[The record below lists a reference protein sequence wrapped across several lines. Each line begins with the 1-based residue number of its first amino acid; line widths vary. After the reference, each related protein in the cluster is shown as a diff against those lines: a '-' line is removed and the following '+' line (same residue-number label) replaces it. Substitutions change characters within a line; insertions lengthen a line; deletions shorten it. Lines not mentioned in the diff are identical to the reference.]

1 MNARGLV
8 RGILLGSIALGLSA
22 AALLPQAAD
31 AQTPKR
37 GGTLRVS
44 YGNEIANLDFHTAP
58 GYEMMWV
65 AMNVGCGLVNI
76 MPDGKFVGDLAESW
90 QTSTDALTYTFKLR
104 KNVIFHDGTPADAAA
119 VKFSI
124 DRLMDPNTKSGMRT
138 FYDPVHSV
146 EVLDPHTVQ
155 VRLKHPY
162 AFFLHMLA
170 GYRTGLILYSPTA
183 TQKYTLEDR
192 KQGKPEAVVGCGPFK
207 LVEWVKGSHLVMDR
221 FDKYFVPGLPYLD
234 RVQIRTIKD
243 PVTEMAAFK
252 AGEVDFIASFSPE
265 HVDTLKAQNPRAQ
278 IMTGKETTPMVVQ
291 MKVTIP
297 KDGKPLSKDRVAHPI
312 FGDLRVRKA
321 VGCYGIDRK
330 EVVKIAFKGQATPW
344 VGMNPPG
351 TLDSV
356 DVNHMCPYDPAKA
369 KALLAEAGYGPQK
382 PLTFELMTNT
392 EKSVF
397 NVIAT
402 VIKEQMA
409 RIGVTAN
416 IRLVDKVTWMNT
428 TIQDAPWDMYVE
440 DLLSLL
446 TLDSNAYLSAAW
458 GTPTASTWTTSRH
471 TDTKVDDYY
480 ARYAREL
487 DPAKRK
493 AIAKELVEY
502 VVDKMYWNVVSG
514 SPFYMVAQPWMKGYV
529 YNAEFEVH
537 YHKVW
542 LDR

>member
-1 MNARGLV
+1 MRS
-8 RGILLGSIALGLSA
+8 RRPLLGLLFGLTALAWMTAVFPPL
-22 AALLPQAAD
+22 AD
-31 AQTPKR
+31 AQAPKR

-44 YGNEIANLDFHTAP
+44 YGNEIAHLDFHTAP

-76 MPDGKFVGDLAESW
+76 TPDGKFVGDAAESW
-90 QTSTDALTYTFKLR
+90 QMSSDGLLYTFKLK
-104 KNVIFHDGTPADAAA
+104 KNVLFHDGTGVDAAA

-124 DRLMDPNTKSGMRT
+124 ERLMDPATKSGMRP
-138 FYDPVHSV
+138 FYEAVHSV
-146 EVLDPHTVQ
+146 EVVDPSTVQ
-155 VRLKHPY
+155 VRLKQPY
-162 AFFLHMLA
+162 VFFLHMLA
-170 GYRTGLILYSPTA
+170 GYRTGLILYSPAA
-183 TQKYTLEDR
+183 TQKYSVEDR
-192 KQGKPEAVVGCGPFK
+192 KQGKPGAVIGCGPFK
-207 LVEWVKGSHLVMDR
+207 LVEWVKGGHLVMDR
-221 FDKYFVPGLPYLD
+221 FDKYFEPGLPYLD
-234 RVQIRTIKD
+234 RIVIRTIKD

-265 HVDTLKAQNPRAQ
+265 HVDTMRAQNPRAQ
-278 IMTGKETTPMVVQ
+278 IMTGKETTPMMAA
-291 MKVTIP
+291 MKVTVP
-297 KDGKPLSKDRVAHPI
+297 KDGKPMSPERAPHPI

-321 VGCYGIDRK
+321 IGCYGIDRQ

-344 VGMNPPG
+344 VGMAPPG
-351 TLDSV
+351 TLESV
-356 DVNHMCPYDPAKA
+356 NVNHLCPYDVAKA
-369 KALLAEAGYGPQK
+369 KALLAEAGHGPQK
-382 PLTFELMTNT
+382 PLTLELMTNT

-402 VIKEQMA
+402 VIKEQMT

-416 IRLVDKVTWMNT
+416 IRLVDKVTWMAAAN
-428 TIQDAPWDMYVE
+428 QDGPWDMYVE

-446 TLDSNAYLSAAW
+446 TIDSNGYLSTAYVSTKSSAW
-458 GTPTASTWTTSRH
+458 SHPRH

-480 ARYAREL
+480 ARYAREM

-493 AIAKELVEY
+493 ALGKELLEY
-502 VVDKMYWNVVSG
+502 MADKMYWNTISG

-542 LDR
+542 LDK

>member
-1 MNARGLV
+1 MNLRRLAVGT
-8 RGILLGSIALGLSA
+8 
-22 AALLPQAAD
+22 AALAVLTLLLSPPVPAE
-31 AQTPKR
+31 AQKR

-65 AMNVGCGLVNI
+65 AMNVGCGLVNVT
-76 MPDGKFVGDLAESW
+76 PDGKFVGDLAESW
-90 QTSTDALTYTFKLR
+90 TIAPDSLLYTFKLR
-104 KNVIFHDGTPADAAA
+104 KNVVFHDGTPADAAA

-124 DRLMDPNTKSGMRT
+124 DRLRDPATRSGMRT

-162 AFFLHMLA
+162 GFFLHMLG
-170 GYRTGLILYSPTA
+170 GYRTGLILYSPAA

-192 KQGKPEAVVGCGPFK
+192 KQGKPEAVVGCGPFR
-207 LVEWVKGSHLVMDR
+207 LVEWVKGSHLVMER
-221 FDKYFVPGLPYLD
+221 FDKYFQPGLPHLD
-234 RVQIRTIKD
+234 RVYIRTIKD

-252 AGEVDFIASFSPE
+252 AGEIDFIASFSPE
-265 HVDTLKAQNPRAQ
+265 HVDTLRAQNPRAQ
-278 IMTGKETTPMVVQ
+278 IMTGKETTPMVAQ

-297 KDGKPLSKDRVAHPI
+297 KDGKPLSKERIAHPV

-321 VGCYGIDRK
+321 VGCYGLDRK
-330 EVVKIAFKGQATPW
+330 EIVKIAFKGQATPW
-344 VGMNPPG
+344 VAMNPPG

-356 DVNHMCPYDPAKA
+356 DVNHLCPYDPARA
-369 KALLAEAGYGPQK
+369 KALLAEAGYGPSK

-402 VIKEQMA
+402 VIKEQMG
-409 RIGVTAN
+409 RIGAIAN
-416 IRLVDKVTWMNT
+416 IKLVDKVTWMNT

-458 GTPTASTWTTSRH
+458 GTPTASTWTASRH
-471 TDTKVDDYY
+471 TDTKVDEYY

-487 DPAKRK
+487 DPVKRK

-502 VVDKMYWNVVSG
+502 VVDKMYWNVISG
-514 SPFYMVAQPWMKGYV
+514 SPFYMIAQPWMKNYV
-529 YNAEFEVH
+529 YNAEFGVH

-542 LDR
+542 LDK